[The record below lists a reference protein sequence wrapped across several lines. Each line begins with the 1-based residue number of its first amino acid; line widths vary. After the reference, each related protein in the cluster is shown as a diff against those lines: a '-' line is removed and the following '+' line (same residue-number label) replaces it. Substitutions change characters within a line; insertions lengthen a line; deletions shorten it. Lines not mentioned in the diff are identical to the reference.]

1 MDLLQHAAAFVT
13 DFADQAVILPA
24 AALIAVLLASG
35 GWRRGALAW
44 SIAIVGT
51 FALMLVLK
59 LGFGACGHLI
69 GNGDIES
76 PSGHTAAAGVFYGG
90 IFAYLAERLFG
101 RTAIS
106 LLAILIVV
114 VLVGV
119 SRVVLGAH
127 TVAEA
132 IVGALV
138 GSLAALMMVRG
149 AGPPPEKGKRLAA
162 FLLPACLLIVLLHG
176 IRLPA
181 EAAIRHYADE
191 TWPLSACRR

>member
-1 MDLLQHAAAFVT
+1 MDLLQRGAAFIT

-24 AALIAVLLASG
+24 AALIAVLLAFG

-44 SIAIVGT
+44 TTAIVGT
-51 FALMLVLK
+51 FALMLALK

-101 RTAIS
+101 RTALS
-106 LLAILIVV
+106 LVAVLAVV
-114 VLVGV
+114 ALVGV

-127 TVAEA
+127 TIAEA
-132 IVGALV
+132 VVGALV

-149 AGPPPEKGKRLAA
+149 AGPPPDRDKRLATL
-162 FLLPACLLIVLLHG
+162 LLPACLLVFTVHG
-176 IRLPA
+176 ARLPA
-181 EAAIRHYADE
+181 EAAIRHFAYGA
-191 TWPLSACRR
+191 WPLTACRR

>member
-1 MDLLQHAAAFVT
+1 MDLLQTGAVFVT

-51 FALMLVLK
+51 FSLMLVLK
-59 LGFGACGHLI
+59 LGFGACGYLI

-90 IFAYLAERLFG
+90 IFAYLTEWLFG
-101 RTAIS
+101 RTLFS
-106 LLAILIVV
+106 LLAILVVV

-132 IVGALV
+132 LVGALV
-138 GSLAALMMVRG
+138 GSIAALMMVRG
-149 AGPPPEKGKRLAA
+149 AGPPPEKGRRLAA
-162 FLLPACLLIVLLHG
+162 LLLPACLLIFLLHG

-181 EAAIRHYADE
+181 EAAIRQYATE
-191 TWPLSACRR
+191 AWPLSACRR